1 MARTPASDGRAGVGK
16 SGSPAP
22 RSITSSPAAL
32 RRFASCEMAIVAE
45 VSRWC
50 RLGERPDPGVM
61 GERIAPRSMVGNRG
75 DDVTRLPLDGWHGTI
90 LPSDRP
96 LTTEDR
102 VTAADAKA
110 ALERGR
116 PVVLVR
122 PPAVEQVGDLWEL
135 LGPLAPA
142 HGPGVGPRVLVLCAD
157 DASAAEWVAAAPVD
171 RPVHAVTGLARTGR
185 VLKERPVEILAAAA
199 KDIAAL

>member
-1 MARTPASDGRAGVGK
+1 MARTPASDGSAGVGK

-22 RSITSSPAAL
+22 RSITSSPDAL

-61 GERIAPRSMVGNRG
+61 GERIAPGSMVGNRDSIPGRSLGPVERCPEGQCRVGPTLEGG
-75 DDVTRLPLDGWHGTI
+75 DDVTRLPLHGWDGTI

-135 LGPLAPA
+135 LGPPSPGQRPEAGPA
-142 HGPGVGPRVLVLCAD
+142 VLVVSPD
-157 DASAAEWVAAAPVD
+157 DMGAAQRAAP
-171 RPVHAVTGLARTGR
+171 PPG
-185 VLKERPVEILAAAA
+185 ERR
-199 KDIAAL
+199 